1 LDDFIKNPQ
10 TRNALTLLPLNIL
23 AVGNVEKDVSVLI
36 YLGRA
41 SISHSKCNLFP
52 SCLEDGFLKNEGSI
66 PPGTLEI

>member
-1 LDDFIKNPQ
+1 MISL
-10 TRNALTLLPLNIL
+10 RTLKPEMPAHFFPLNIL